1 MPLKERFNAKLD
13 EIYEKKNSN
22 SFLVNDEK
30 YNLLVNRIEEVSKN
44 GAKMRTDFDI
54 RKNYEIHVI
63 NDVMRI
69 FRSDTQE
76 LVRTSVIFDILTKV
90 KTGYL

>member
-30 YNLLVNRIEEVSKN
+30 YNLLVNRIEEISKN
-44 GAKMRTDFDI
+44 GANI
-54 RKNYEIHVI
+54 Y
-63 NDVMRI
+63 
-69 FRSDTQE
+69 
-76 LVRTSVIFDILTKV
+76 
-90 KTGYL
+90 